1 MKDSRFIELLNL
13 YVDREITPAEAAE
26 LEAEVQANEQ
36 RRRVYNQYCRID
48 RACTV
53 VLAQGGKVPAPKLAA
68 AIADADRKV
77 EAFPEQTGGRSRL
90 VFLGGMLAAA
100 AAIAVV
106 FYQRETTPA
115 SAVNPTPT
123 QNVAQVRKVPS
134 SPIPT
139 GREAT
144 VVVPFGAPVV
154 QSASSVRPAF
164 AWMKQELT
172 AVTPL
177 TDDDLMLVPRTDK
190 SFSSHLNWGL
200 HESAGFP
207 RAGAARSPTELNAF
221 EIGK

>member
-1 MKDSRFIELLNL
+1 MVIFVHMAS
-13 YVDREITPAEAAE
+13 VW
-26 LEAEVQANEQ
+26 
-36 RRRVYNQYCRID
+36 
-48 RACTV
+48 
-53 VLAQGGKVPAPKLAA
+53 VPFTSESKE
-68 AIADADRKV
+68 AIAVLEKARGKFKQNFVV
-77 EAFPEQTGGRSRL
+77 ELFTATAL
-90 VFLGGMLAAA
+90 LIVAAA

-221 EIGK
+221 EISK

>member
-1 MKDSRFIELLNL
+1 MTDFRSPSCTSEYLQLPPPSRFIELLNL

-100 AAIAVV
+100 AAIQGAI
-106 FYQRETTPA
+106 A
-115 SAVNPTPT
+115 D
-123 QNVAQVRKVPS
+123 VRK
-134 SPIPT
+134 
-139 GREAT
+139 
-144 VVVPFGAPVV
+144 F
-154 QSASSVRPAF
+154 
-164 AWMKQELT
+164 
-172 AVTPL
+172 
-177 TDDDLMLVPRTDK
+177 
-190 SFSSHLNWGL
+190 
-200 HESAGFP
+200 
-207 RAGAARSPTELNAF
+207 
-221 EIGK
+221 